1 MATASLQNEKSE
13 KIKIFMYSISE
24 KEVSDVLQSPDAPK
38 TTDDENGYIGI
49 ECAICYKR
57 INTNVFICT
66 EPCNKMFH
74 PSCLEKVI
82 EQTEET
88 FETDD
93 ENEEPKH
100 SCCYCRREYD
110 MENYYTEVYL
120 RELKNLRASG
130 YYIGDAVSKL
140 KEDGIL
146 TDGEYEIYMLHNTD
160 DDIKPK
166 NQKIKRS
173 KIASPHI
180 RVNKHKSKN
189 VMNHRMGCGMRKR

>member
-1 MATASLQNEKSE
+1 MATASLQNENSE
-13 KIKIFMYSISE
+13 KIKIFMYSTSA
-24 KEVSDVLQSPDAPK
+24 KEVSDVLQNPDAPK
-38 TTDDENGYIGI
+38 TSDENGYIGI

-74 PSCLEKVI
+74 PSCLQKVL

-88 FETDD
+88 FEPND

-110 MENYYTEVYL
+110 MENYYMEVYL
-120 RELKNLRASG
+120 RELKGLQAGG
-130 YYIGDAVSKL
+130 YYVMNAINKL
-140 KEDGIL
+140 KEDGVV
-146 TDGEYEIYMLHNTD
+146 TNGAYEIHLLHDTE

-173 KIASPHI
+173 KIAGPHI
-180 RVNKHKSKN
+180 RLNKQKRKN
-189 VMNHRMGCGMRKR
+189 VMNHRMGCCMRKR

>member
-1 MATASLQNEKSE
+1 MATASLQNENSE
-13 KIKIFMYSISE
+13 KIKIFMYSTSA
-24 KEVSDVLQSPDAPK
+24 KEVSDVLQNPDAPK
-38 TTDDENGYIGI
+38 TSDENGYIGI

-57 INTNVFICT
+57 INTNVFICS

-74 PSCLEKVI
+74 PSCLQKVLQ
-82 EQTEET
+82 QTEDT
-88 FETDD
+88 FESDD

-110 MENYYTEVYL
+110 MENYYMEVYL
-120 RELKNLRASG
+120 RELKGLQAGG
-130 YYIGDAVSKL
+130 YYVMNAINKL
-140 KEDGIL
+140 KEDGVV
-146 TDGEYEIYMLHNTD
+146 TNGAYEIHLLHDTE

-173 KIASPHI
+173 KIAGPHI
-180 RVNKHKSKN
+180 RVQKQKRKN